1 MKKMRNVL
9 NRYRLMTSVLALV
22 FLLGILTV
30 SPARADEG
38 FLLEEG
44 GWDTCSTGCINWNKQ
59 DGCVTCQHCCT
70 KNSGEWSCWELT
82 PNACS

>member
-9 NRYRLMTSVLALV
+9 DRYRLMTSVLALV
-22 FLLGILTV
+22 LLLAALVVT
-30 SPARADEG
+30 PAKADE
-38 FLLEEG
+38 FIPEG
-44 GWDTCSTGCINWNKQ
+44 GWDTCSTGCINWNEQ

-70 KNSGEWSCWELT
+70 KTSGEWSCWELT